1 MLQGAPKDFF
11 DNPEKK
17 NELIGKIDRLIG
29 FNDEM
34 HRYFINSLKHSRN
47 PISFFDCLN
56 DSVQTWNDLDLADDI
71 YNALKESFSL
81 SFLDI
86 YFNHPINDSLD
97 DLISDEFLNETVI
110 GKSGLHGI
118 DSSEPLVESR
128 ISNRASRPVQLENQ
142 LDLFADTEAAN
153 QYPNNQIDDND
164 ESVLKIE
171 ACPVEDELDGNVDT
185 EVSFDNSEID
195 SDFQAIL
202 DNLGTP
208 VTTKKIDGVNVAYKQ
223 STVKKDDGSN
233 DNQASLSDSP
243 DTEPTK
249 AETVE
254 TECEIDELHLEVN
267 DDVKPNIFDFDS
279 DEEADSELLDFISK
293 DTDDDDDAFVEVDY
307 LDDSNIENEYEFL
320 GSVDN
325 DEADSFVDAEELGYL
340 FEDDSDYDISVESE
354 YFKDV
359 VTLEER
365 ARQKAIEFVQQVDWC
380 PKQDLEMV
388 TNVFIDYGWG
398 PTRLAL
404 KRLISYGLEPE
415 ELRVVYEI
423 KKVWQRNDYFWVSF
437 NKNCEDFA
445 LSHHVMSWNVAFR
458 ISRAFKSYP
467 DAEEVEGVLERLYEF
482 WMSKFH
488 LKLSYRTFLKFIW
501 TWAFEPKRVLSSE
514 YTYVFELNEMT
525 PDEWHDS
532 TDVLD
537 ISLQQDVVH
546 YGLYEAEAGSPYE
559 YWTEERAW
567 ERFQELNGD

>member
-11 DNPEKK
+11 NNPEKK
-17 NELIGKIDRLIG
+17 NELIGRIDRLIG

-34 HRYFINSLKHSRN
+34 HRYLINSLKHSRN
-47 PISFFDCLN
+47 PISFFDFIN
-56 DSVQTWNDLDLADDI
+56 DSVQIWNDLDLADDI

-97 DLISDEFLNETVI
+97 DLISDEFLNDTVI
-110 GKSGLHGI
+110 GKSGLHDI

-128 ISNRASRPVQLENQ
+128 ISNQASCPAQLGNQ
-142 LDLFADTEAAN
+142 LDLFADTEVAN
-153 QYPNNQIDDND
+153 HYPNNQVDDTD
-164 ESVLKIE
+164 ESALKIE
-171 ACPVEDELDGNVDT
+171 PCPVEDELDGNVDT

-208 VTTKKIDGVNVAYKQ
+208 VTTKKIDGVNVAYKK
-223 STVKKDDGSN
+223 STAKKVDGSEGDECSLN
-233 DNQASLSDSP
+233 DSYDIEL
-243 DTEPTK
+243 TK
-249 AETVE
+249 AEE
-254 TECEIDELHLEVN
+254 ESAKLYSDANDEAKADAFE
-267 DDVKPNIFDFDS
+267 FDS
-279 DEEADSELLDFISK
+279 NEEIEEDVSDFINK
-293 DTDDDDDAFVEVDY
+293 DIDDDDVFVEVDC
-307 LDDSNIENEYEFL
+307 LDDNDSEDKYEFL
-320 GSVDN
+320 DIVDN
-325 DEADSFVDAEELGYL
+325 DEVDSFFDAEELGYL
-340 FEDDSDYDISVESE
+340 FEDDSDYDSNVETE

-380 PKQDLEMV
+380 PKQDLDMV

-398 PTRLAL
+398 PTRFAL
-404 KRLISYGLEPE
+404 KRLISYGLESE
-415 ELRVVYEI
+415 ELRVVYDV
-423 KKVWQRNDYFWVSF
+423 KKVWQRNDYFWISF

-467 DAEEVEGVLERLYEF
+467 DAEEIEGVLERLYEF

-501 TWAFEPKRVLSSE
+501 TWAFEPKRVLPSE

-525 PDEWHDS
+525 PDDWHDS
-532 TDVLD
+532 TDILG
-537 ISLQQDVVH
+537 ISLQEDVVH

>member
-29 FNDEM
+29 FNDET
-34 HRYFINSLKHSRN
+34 HRYLINSLKHSRS

-56 DSVQTWNDLDLADDI
+56 NSVQTWNDLGLADDI

-97 DLISDEFLNETVI
+97 DLISDEFLKETVI
-110 GKSGLHGI
+110 GKSGLHDI

-128 ISNRASRPVQLENQ
+128 SSNQASRPVQLESQ
-142 LDLFADTEAAN
+142 LDLFADTEAAS
-153 QYPNNQIDDND
+153 QYPNNQIDDTD
-164 ESVLKIE
+164 ESILKSGS
-171 ACPVEDELDGNVDT
+171 CPVEDEFDGNVDT
-185 EVSFDNSEID
+185 EVSFDNTEID
-195 SDFQAIL
+195 SDFQTIL

-208 VTTKKIDGVNVAYKQ
+208 VTTKKIDDVNVAYKQ
-223 STVKKDDGSN
+223 STVKEDDRSN
-233 DNQASLSDSP
+233 DNQDSLSDSFE
-243 DTEPTK
+243 TESTK
-249 AETVE
+249 AEKVKAEQEVAGLHPEDKGAVE
-254 TECEIDELHLEVN
+254 S
-267 DDVKPNIFDFDS
+267 NIFDSDS
-279 DEEADSELLDFISK
+279 DEEADSELLDFISE

-307 LDDSNIENEYEFL
+307 LDDSNTEDEYEFL

-340 FEDDSDYDISVESE
+340 FEDDSDYDTSIESD

-380 PKQDLEMV
+380 PKQDLGMV

-423 KKVWQRNDYFWVSF
+423 KKIWQRNDHFWIAF
-437 NKNCEDFA
+437 NKNCGDFA
-445 LSHHVMSWNVAFR
+445 LSHEVMSWNVAFR

-467 DAEEVEGVLERLYEF
+467 DPEEVEGVLERLYEF

-501 TWAFEPKRVLSSE
+501 TWAFEPKRVLPSE
-514 YTYVFELNEMT
+514 YTYVFALNEMT
-525 PDEWHDS
+525 PDEWDDS

-537 ISLQQDVVH
+537 IRLQEDVVH
-546 YGLYEAEAGSPYE
+546 YGLYEAETGSPYE
-559 YWTEERAW
+559 YWTEERAL

>member
-29 FNDEM
+29 FNDET
-34 HRYFINSLKHSRN
+34 HRYLINSLKHSRS

-56 DSVQTWNDLDLADDI
+56 NSVQTWNDLGLADDI

-97 DLISDEFLNETVI
+97 DLISDEFLKETVI
-110 GKSGLHGI
+110 GKSGLRDI

-128 ISNRASRPVQLENQ
+128 NPNQASRPVQLENQ
-142 LDLFADTEAAN
+142 LDLFADTEAAS
-153 QYPNNQIDDND
+153 QYPNNQIDDTD
-164 ESVLKIE
+164 ESILKSGS
-171 ACPVEDELDGNVDT
+171 CPVEDGFDGNVDT
-185 EVSFDNSEID
+185 EVSFDNTEID

-223 STVKKDDGSN
+223 STVKENDRSN
-233 DNQASLSDSP
+233 DNQDSLSDSFE
-243 DTEPTK
+243 TESTK
-249 AETVE
+249 AEKVKAE
-254 TECEIDELHLEVN
+254 QEVAGLHPE
-267 DDVKPNIFDFDS
+267 DKGAVKSNIFDSDS
-279 DEEADSELLDFISK
+279 EEEADSELLDFISK

-307 LDDSNIENEYEFL
+307 LDDSNTEDEYEFL

-325 DEADSFVDAEELGYL
+325 DEADGFVDAEELGYL
-340 FEDDSDYDISVESE
+340 FEDDSDYDTSIESD

-380 PKQDLEMV
+380 PKQDLGMV

-423 KKVWQRNDYFWVSF
+423 KKIWQRNNHFWIAF
-437 NKNCEDFA
+437 NKNCGDFA
-445 LSHHVMSWNVAFR
+445 LSHEVMSWNVAFR

-467 DAEEVEGVLERLYEF
+467 DPEEVEGVLERLYEF

-501 TWAFEPKRVLSSE
+501 TWAFEPKRVLPSE
-514 YTYVFELNEMT
+514 YTYVFALNEMT
-525 PDEWHDS
+525 PDEWDDS

-537 ISLQQDVVH
+537 IRLQEDVVH
-546 YGLYEAEAGSPYE
+546 YGLYEAETGSPYE